1 MNRIDL
7 AVLENA
13 SRSVMAFDP
22 MDRPAPVL
30 KLAAAV
36 VPAVGIL
43 LACTMTL
50 IALL

>member
-7 AVLENA
+7 AALEDA
-13 SRSVMAFDP
+13 SRSAFAYDP

-30 KLAAAV
+30 KLAAAA

-43 LACTMTL
+43 LACAVTL
-50 IALL
+50 VALL